1 MRLIPLMVLLEG
13 CSERQVQAC
22 AEAGPALLANSST
35 PHAALARWISLFA
48 DFLVTRH
55 GPAEALQSDEPAFE
69 TLHAYFLESGW
80 SVLRCLSLAMIQ
92 SGPSARQLRSRRC
105 DGRPFAASE
114 SGPLLWH
121 PEALMPKSGDP
132 ALVTIGRQ
140 ARPFTCHVCEGVVFA
155 GYKVKLNLAQ
165 IIHAG

>member
-69 TLHAYFLESGW
+69 TLHAYFLDRLVPVCAQLLDAAATAGEILPGADAYEL
-80 SVLRCLSLAMIQ
+80 LRGVGNLCIGADSN
-92 SGPSARQLRSRRC
+92 PRYDARRMVELVIAGLRLR
-105 DGRPFAASE
+105 
-114 SGPLLWH
+114 
-121 PEALMPKSGDP
+121 
-132 ALVTIGRQ
+132 
-140 ARPFTCHVCEGVVFA
+140 
-155 GYKVKLNLAQ
+155 
-165 IIHAG
+165 